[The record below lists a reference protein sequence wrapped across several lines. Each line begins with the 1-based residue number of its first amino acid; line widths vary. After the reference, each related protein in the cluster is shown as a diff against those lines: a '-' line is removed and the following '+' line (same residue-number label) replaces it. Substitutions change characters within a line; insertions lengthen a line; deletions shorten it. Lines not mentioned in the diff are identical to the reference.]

1 MNPKYLFIID
11 DITSNLIN
19 PFKITQDLT
28 YYYTDYIPVDDNPS
42 YKLITANGEEYHIVG
57 DILNANKEHIA
68 YESFPNNVYVPVTT
82 LYPNAKYVKLLLSK
96 SIKPEYYYFGIEET
110 FESWFENIVH
120 PIWDNNLTMQ
130 FGKESGQQF
139 FRRKL
144 SGDLTFVKDDYDF
157 IKSKTLDFKFDF
169 YIMISYD
176 NGKNWTNYW
185 KGYFYWTDCEFN
197 EDDKCIKVT
206 PSVEDEYT
214 DILAG
219 LEKEF
224 NMIDLAPAYD
234 EIQLKKRPVI
244 QIIPATMGGISS
256 KAGCFHTDGTY
267 WERDVN
273 GVSSPDPLVAVMSR
287 DYYFNLAS
295 GILDMTITPQGAV
308 PDGFPTHI
316 REMFVGHGYSTAH
329 GYIEYALRHSF
340 TLQSGQWRIE
350 YQFEAVNII
359 ITNVTTGVVT
369 WQGPLTVTGPQ
380 LVRSFDSQYGS
391 LTIDLDVITLFFS
404 RLVFGKQGVTG
415 AKSIPASDIMANNEN
430 YHYCLQEF
438 DVTNNIYYTE
448 TYSTTPTKWGKYD
461 SSQYYY
467 IEPSRSNVRGWS
479 PIAQT
484 TWDTIAYW
492 FGYTASLL
500 PVEPETMADATLKN
514 AYKIRD
520 VISVLLKKVAPNIT
534 MARDSFL
541 NGTDPITGDT
551 RTFFLTPKSNVK
563 KLDYDTP
570 AMNAPITLKYI
581 FDMLRDCYRCYWF
594 IEDNVLKIE
603 HIKFFLN
610 GHTYSTLSPTQR
622 IGIDLTQQFVTR
634 NGKTWAYSTSKYTFD
649 KPELTER
656 YEFSWMDNE
665 TEPFNGEPIN
675 IIGGFVEQGKV
686 EKINIQMFSSDVDYI
701 MSNPEDISDDGFVLL
716 GAVSSVHDWILA
728 FKEFEDMDFVKLQNA
743 YCAFA
748 YMEVYYLDDLPSNKY
763 QIGDG
768 IIQQNARMKKYKT
781 QEVSFPCITD
791 PDMQKLVKTS
801 IGEGQFENININLS
815 SRNGKATLKYYP
827 Q

>member
-1 MNPKYLFIID
+1 MNPRYLFTILGRS
-11 DITSNLIN
+11 TNLLC
-19 PFKITQDLT
+19 PFD
-28 YYYTDYIPVDDNPS
+28 
-42 YKLITANGEEYHIVG
+42 
-57 DILNANKEHIA
+57 
-68 YESFPNNVYVPVTT
+68 VTT
-82 LYPNAKYVKLLLSK
+82 LPLGYKSELIPLDFGGYKVLVDDGSTPTVLARLYNASKTFIQDVAITIGEWYPFTTLYSGARYVELSFSNATT
-96 SIKPEYYYFGIEET
+96 PEHVFFGQEET
-110 FESWFENIVH
+110 FDSWF
-120 PIWDNNLTMQ
+120 NNVFNPLWKDDLTME
-130 FGKESGQQF
+130 FAKESQQEF

-144 SGDLTFVKDDYDF
+144 SGKLTFIKDDYTY
-157 IKSKTLDFKFDF
+157 IKSKSLDYQFQMRM
-169 YIMISYD
+169 MISYD
-176 NGKNWTNYW
+176 NGENWADYW
-185 KGYFYWTDCEFN
+185 KGHFYWTDCDFD
-197 EDDKCIKVT
+197 EDSKYIRVT
-206 PSVEDEYT
+206 PTVDDEYN

-219 LEKEF
+219 LEKEY

-234 EIQLKKRPVI
+234 EIQIKKRPVI

-273 GVSSPDPLVAVMSR
+273 PVTSQQPLIYVMSH

-295 GILDMTITPQGAV
+295 GILDMTITPRGAV

-316 REMFVGHGYSTAH
+316 REMFVGHVYNTSQGYN
-329 GYIEYALRHSF
+329 EYALRHSF

-369 WQGPLTVTGPQ
+369 WQGTLTVTGPQ
-380 LVRSFDSQYGS
+380 LIPPSDTQYGS
-391 LTIDLDVITLFFS
+391 LIIDLDVINLFFS

-461 SSQYYY
+461 SSQYY

-500 PVEPETMADATLKN
+500 PVEPETMVDATLKN

-534 MARDSFL
+534 VARDSFL

-581 FDMLRDCYRCYWF
+581 FDMLRDCFRCYWY

-603 HIKFFLN
+603 HIRYFLN
-610 GHTYSTLSPTQR
+610 GHTYNTLSPTQR

-716 GAVSSVHDWILA
+716 GAVSSAHDWVLA
-728 FKEFEDMDFVKLQNA
+728 FKEFEDMNFVKLQNA

-768 IIQQNARMKKYKT
+768 SIQQNAKMKKYKT
-781 QEVSFPCITD
+781 QEVSFPCIYD

-801 IGEGQFENININLS
+801 IGNGQFEKLSINLS
-815 SRNGKATLKYYP
+815 SRNGKATLKYNPYE
-827 Q
+827 